1 MDQTAEFWIRKAI
14 RPNGAA
20 QCGNHIAARRYSSN
34 DDSYQVR
41 WHEFDPPH
49 PSVYDTFLNYTEYVA
64 SVFEKEPFTGGGT
77 YTAEALRRVRR
88 MDVPTARN
96 GRKHVI
102 VFTDGASSDASNL
115 QSEST
120 QLQNAVDAVYAFG
133 IGFGP
138 NEGELEMIASNSTR
152 GFGWDLM
159 DDFSKYEFI
168 IRNFILIQGGCDT
181 ELVKPFRINEKCI
194 NFIFPDAVSSKLS
207 TKRADIHL
215 KKNDKLQ

>member
-1 MDQTAEFWIRKAI
+1 
-14 RPNGAA
+14 
-20 QCGNHIAARRYSSN
+20 
-34 DDSYQVR
+34 
-41 WHEFDPPH
+41 
-49 PSVYDTFLNYTEYVA
+49 
-64 SVFEKEPFTGGGT
+64 
-77 YTAEALRRVRR
+77 
-88 MDVPTARN
+88 MDVPTARD

-133 IGFGP
+133 IGSGP

-181 ELVKPFRINEKCI
+181 ELVKPFRIDEKSI
-194 NFIFPDAVSSKLS
+194 LFFPMPYSLYGIGRGDSMILTFHVPPLA
-207 TKRADIHL
+207 RR
-215 KKNDKLQ
+215 

>member
-152 GFGWDLM
+152 GFAARCFGTLM
-159 DDFSKYEFI
+159 
-168 IRNFILIQGGCDT
+168 G
-181 ELVKPFRINEKCI
+181 
-194 NFIFPDAVSSKLS
+194 
-207 TKRADIHL
+207 
-215 KKNDKLQ
+215 